1 MSFNNT
7 SITNITTI
15 SNKKIAKT
23 NFSQLFKLLYVKKF
37 FFMLILIN
45 LLIQVAITYY
55 VHINFNR
62 VELTKDDKVRR
73 LLIIGAHIL
82 SFVFIIILDIVPM
95 PNWLKFILFS
105 LFSVTMG
112 IILEDIKPYV
122 DEDIIRTAFIC
133 SISIFVLLFAFAIA
147 LIGSAIQLPYKI
159 SLSLFF
165 ALLVLLI
172 SSIIQYFIYLSSIL
186 KKTLLGF
193 TLLLFSVYV
202 VYATNIIAQRDY
214 SGDFITASMDYYL
227 ELFNICVA
235 LLYNISMKLFYSIK
249 NVVKKDVSK

>member
-1 MSFNNT
+1 MKY
-7 SITNITTI
+7 
-15 SNKKIAKT
+15 NKKIVKT
-23 NFSQLFKLLYVKKF
+23 DFSQLFKLLYAKKV

-82 SFVFIIILDIVPM
+82 SFVFIIILDVVPM

-122 DEDIIRTAFIC
+122 DEETIRTAFIG
-133 SISIFVLLFAFAIA
+133 SISIFVLLFAFALA
-147 LIGSAIQLPYKI
+147 LVSSAIQLPYKI
-159 SLSLFF
+159 GLGLFF
-165 ALLVLLI
+165 VLLVLLI

-193 TLLLFSVYV
+193 TLLLFSLYV
-202 VYATNIIAQRDY
+202 VYATNIIVQCDY
-214 SGDFITASMDYYL
+214 GGDFITASMDYYL

-249 NVVKKDVSK
+249 NGLKKDVS

>member
-1 MSFNNT
+1 MNFNNT
-7 SITNITTI
+7 SITSITSITTI
-15 SNKKIAKT
+15 SNKKIVKT

-62 VELTKDDKVRR
+62 VELTKDNTIRR

-82 SFVFIIILDIVPM
+82 SFVFIIILDVVPM
-95 PNWLKFILFS
+95 PIWLKFILFS

-112 IILEDIKPYV
+112 IILEDIKPFV
-122 DEDIIRTAFIC
+122 DEETIRTAFIG
-133 SISIFVLLFAFAIA
+133 SISIFVSMLAFGLT
-147 LIGSAIQLPYKI
+147 LIGSAIILPYKFG
-159 SLSLFF
+159 LGLFF

-172 SSIIQYFIYLSSIL
+172 GSIVQYFIYLSSIL

-202 VYATNIIAQRDY
+202 VYTTNIILQRDY
-214 SGDFITASMDYYL
+214 SGDVITASLDYYL
-227 ELFNICVA
+227 ELFNICMA
-235 LLYNISMKLFYSIK
+235 LLYYTIMKLFYSLK
-249 NVVKKDVSK
+249 NGLS

>member
-1 MSFNNT
+1 MNY
-7 SITNITTI
+7 
-15 SNKKIAKT
+15 NKKIAKT
-23 NFSQLFKLLYVKKF
+23 DFSQLFKLLYAKKV

-82 SFVFIIILDIVPM
+82 SFVFIIILDVVPM

-122 DEDIIRTAFIC
+122 DEETIRTAFIG
-133 SISIFVLLFAFAIA
+133 SISIFVLLFAFGLA
-147 LIGSAIQLPYKI
+147 LIASAIQLPYKI
-159 SLSLFF
+159 GIGLFF

-202 VYATNIIAQRDY
+202 VYTTNIIVQRDY
-214 SGDFITASMDYYL
+214 GGDFITASMDYYL

-235 LLYNISMKLFYSIK
+235 LLYDISMKLFYSI
-249 NVVKKDVSK
+249 NNGLKKDVS

>member
-1 MSFNNT
+1 MKY
-7 SITNITTI
+7 
-15 SNKKIAKT
+15 NKKIVKT
-23 NFSQLFKLLYVKKF
+23 DFSQLFKLLYVKKF

-73 LLIIGAHIL
+73 LLIIAAHIL
-82 SFVFIIILDIVPM
+82 SFVFIIILDVVPM

-122 DEDIIRTAFIC
+122 DEETIRTAFIG
-133 SISIFVLLFAFAIA
+133 SISIFVLLFAFGLA
-147 LIGSAIQLPYKI
+147 LIASTIQLPYKI
-159 SLSLFF
+159 SIGLFF

-193 TLLLFSVYV
+193 TLLLFSLYV
-202 VYATNIIAQRDY
+202 VYATNIIVQCDY
-214 SGDFITASMDYYL
+214 GGDFITASMDYYL

-235 LLYNISMKLFYSIK
+235 LLYDISMKLFYSIK
-249 NVVKKDVSK
+249 NVVKKDVS

>member
-235 LLYNISMKLFYSIK
+235 LLYNISMKLLYSIK

>member
-1 MSFNNT
+1 MKY
-7 SITNITTI
+7 
-15 SNKKIAKT
+15 NKKIVKT
-23 NFSQLFKLLYVKKF
+23 DFSQLFKLLYVKKF

-82 SFVFIIILDIVPM
+82 SFVFIIILDVVPM

-122 DEDIIRTAFIC
+122 DEETIRTAFIG
-133 SISIFVLLFAFAIA
+133 SISIFVLLFAFGLA
-147 LIGSAIQLPYKI
+147 LIASAIQLPYKI
-159 SLSLFF
+159 GLGLFF
-165 ALLVLLI
+165 VLLVLLI

-186 KKTLLGF
+186 KKTLLGL
-193 TLLLFSVYV
+193 TLLLFSLYV
-202 VYATNIIAQRDY
+202 VYATNIIVQCDY
-214 SGDFITASMDYYL
+214 GGDFITASMDYYL

-235 LLYNISMKLFYSIK
+235 LLYDISMKLFYSIK
-249 NVVKKDVSK
+249 NVVKKDVS

>member
-1 MSFNNT
+1 MKY
-7 SITNITTI
+7 
-15 SNKKIAKT
+15 NKKFAKT
-23 NFSQLFKLLYVKKF
+23 DFSQLFKLLYLKKF
-37 FFMLILIN
+37 FFMLIFIN

-62 VELTKDDKVRR
+62 VEFTKDDTVRR

-82 SFVFIIILDIVPM
+82 SFVFIIILDVVPM
-95 PNWLKFILFS
+95 PNWLKFTLFS

-122 DEDIIRTAFIC
+122 DEEIIRTAFIG
-133 SISIFVLLFAFAIA
+133 SISIFVLLFAFALA
-147 LIGSAIQLPYKI
+147 LVSSAIVLPYKI
-159 SLSLFF
+159 SIGLFF

-186 KKTLLGF
+186 KKTLLGL

-202 VYATNIIAQRDY
+202 VYATTIIAQRDY

-235 LLYNISMKLFYSIK
+235 LLYDISMKLFYSIK
-249 NVVKKDVSK
+249 NGVKKDVS

>member
-1 MSFNNT
+1 MNY
-7 SITNITTI
+7 
-15 SNKKIAKT
+15 NKKIAKT
-23 NFSQLFKLLYVKKF
+23 DFSQLFKLLYAKKV

-82 SFVFIIILDIVPM
+82 SFVFIIILDVVPM

-122 DEDIIRTAFIC
+122 DEETIRTAFIG
-133 SISIFVLLFAFAIA
+133 SISIFVLLFAFGLA
-147 LIGSAIQLPYKI
+147 LIASAIQLPYKI
-159 SLSLFF
+159 GIGLFF

-202 VYATNIIAQRDY
+202 VYTTNIIVQRDY
-214 SGDFITASMDYYL
+214 GGDFITASMDYYL
-227 ELFNICVA
+227 ELFNIFVA
-235 LLYNISMKLFYSIK
+235 LLYDISMKLFYSIK
-249 NVVKKDVSK
+249 NVVKKDVS

>member
-1 MSFNNT
+1 MKYNN
-7 SITNITTI
+7 
-15 SNKKIAKT
+15 KIVKT
-23 NFSQLFKLLYVKKF
+23 DFSQLFKLLYVKKF

-82 SFVFIIILDIVPM
+82 SFVFIIILDVVPM

-122 DEDIIRTAFIC
+122 DEEIIRTAFIG
-133 SISIFVLLFAFAIA
+133 SISIFVLLFAFALA
-147 LIGSAIQLPYKI
+147 LIASAIKLPYKI
-159 SLSLFF
+159 GLGLFF

-202 VYATNIIAQRDY
+202 VYTTNIIAQRDY

-235 LLYNISMKLFYSIK
+235 LLYDISIKLFYSIK
-249 NVVKKDVSK
+249 NGLKKDVS

>member
-172 SSIIQYFIYLSSIL
+172 CSIIQYFIYLSSIL

-227 ELFNICVA
+227 ELFNIFVA

>member
-1 MSFNNT
+1 MNFNNT
-7 SITNITTI
+7 SITSITTI
-15 SNKKIAKT
+15 SNKKIVKT

-62 VELTKDDKVRR
+62 VELTKDNTIRR

-82 SFVFIIILDIVPM
+82 SFVFIIILDVVPM
-95 PNWLKFILFS
+95 PIWLKFILFS

-122 DEDIIRTAFIC
+122 DEETIKTAFIG
-133 SISIFVLLFAFAIA
+133 SISIFVSMLAFGIT
-147 LIGSAIQLPYKI
+147 LIGSAIVMPYKI
-159 SLSLFF
+159 SIGLFF
-165 ALLVLLI
+165 ALLILLI

-202 VYATNIIAQRDY
+202 VYATNIIAQRNY

-235 LLYNISMKLFYSIK
+235 LLYDISMKLFYSIK
-249 NVVKKDVSK
+249 NVVKKDVS

>member
-172 SSIIQYFIYLSSIL
+172 CSIIQYFIYLSSIL

>member
-1 MSFNNT
+1 MKY
-7 SITNITTI
+7 
-15 SNKKIAKT
+15 NKKIVKT
-23 NFSQLFKLLYVKKF
+23 DFSQLFKLLYVKKF

-82 SFVFIIILDIVPM
+82 SFVFIIILDVVPM

-122 DEDIIRTAFIC
+122 DEEIIRTAFIG
-133 SISIFVLLFAFAIA
+133 SISIFVLLFAFGLA
-147 LIGSAIQLPYKI
+147 LIASAIQLPYKI
-159 SLSLFF
+159 GLGLFF
-165 ALLVLLI
+165 VLLVLLI

-186 KKTLLGF
+186 KKTLLGL
-193 TLLLFSVYV
+193 TLLLFSLYV
-202 VYATNIIAQRDY
+202 VYATNIIVQCDY
-214 SGDFITASMDYYL
+214 GGDFITASMDYYL

-235 LLYNISMKLFYSIK
+235 LLYDISMKLFYSIK
-249 NVVKKDVSK
+249 NVVKKDVS

>member
-1 MSFNNT
+1 MSVMKYNN
-7 SITNITTI
+7 
-15 SNKKIAKT
+15 KIVKSD
-23 NFSQLFKLLYVKKF
+23 FSQLFKLLYVKKF

-62 VELTKDDKVRR
+62 VELTKNDKVRR

-82 SFVFIIILDIVPM
+82 SFVFIIILDVVPM

-112 IILEDIKPYV
+112 IILEDIKHYV
-122 DEDIIRTAFIC
+122 DEEIIRTAFIG
-133 SISIFVLLFAFAIA
+133 SISIFVLLFAFGLA
-147 LIGSAIQLPYKI
+147 LIASTIQLPYKI
-159 SLSLFF
+159 GLGLFF

-186 KKTLLGF
+186 KKTVLGF
-193 TLLLFSVYV
+193 TLLLFSLYV
-202 VYATNIIAQRDY
+202 VYATNIIVQRDY
-214 SGDFITASMDYYL
+214 GGDFITASMDYYL

-235 LLYNISMKLFYSIK
+235 LLYDSSMKLFYSIK
-249 NVVKKDVSK
+249 NGIKKDVS

>member
-1 MSFNNT
+1 MKY
-7 SITNITTI
+7 
-15 SNKKIAKT
+15 NKKFAKT
-23 NFSQLFKLLYVKKF
+23 DFSQLFKLLYLKKF
-37 FFMLILIN
+37 FFMLIFIN

-62 VELTKDDKVRR
+62 VEFTKDDTVRR

-82 SFVFIIILDIVPM
+82 SFVFIIILDVVPM

-122 DEDIIRTAFIC
+122 DEEIIRTAFIG
-133 SISIFVLLFAFAIA
+133 SISIFVLLFAFGLA
-147 LIGSAIQLPYKI
+147 LIASAIQLPYKI
-159 SLSLFF
+159 GLGLFF

-202 VYATNIIAQRDY
+202 VYATNIIVQRDY
-214 SGDFITASMDYYL
+214 GGDFITASMDYYL

-235 LLYNISMKLFYSIK
+235 LLYDISMKLFYSIK
-249 NVVKKDVSK
+249 NVLKKDVS

>member
-1 MSFNNT
+1 MKYNN
-7 SITNITTI
+7 
-15 SNKKIAKT
+15 KIVKT
-23 NFSQLFKLLYVKKF
+23 DFSQLFKLLYIKNF

-82 SFVFIIILDIVPM
+82 SFVFIIILDVVPM

-122 DEDIIRTAFIC
+122 DEEIIITAFIG
-133 SISIFVLLFAFAIA
+133 SISIFVLLFAFGLA
-147 LIGSAIQLPYKI
+147 LIASAIKLPYKI
-159 SLSLFF
+159 GLGLFF

-172 SSIIQYFIYLSSIL
+172 GSIIQYFIYLSSIL

-193 TLLLFSVYV
+193 TLLLFSLYV
-202 VYATNIIAQRDY
+202 VYTTNIIVQRDY

-235 LLYNISMKLFYSIK
+235 LLYDISMKLFYSIK
-249 NVVKKDVSK
+249 NVVKKDVS

>member
-1 MSFNNT
+1 MKY
-7 SITNITTI
+7 
-15 SNKKIAKT
+15 NKKIVKT
-23 NFSQLFKLLYVKKF
+23 DFSQLFKLLYVKKF

-73 LLIIGAHIL
+73 LLIIAAHIL
-82 SFVFIIILDIVPM
+82 SFVFIIILDVVPM

-122 DEDIIRTAFIC
+122 DEETIRTAFIG
-133 SISIFVLLFAFAIA
+133 SISIFVLLFAFGLA
-147 LIGSAIQLPYKI
+147 LIASTIQLPYKI
-159 SLSLFF
+159 SIGLFF

-193 TLLLFSVYV
+193 TLLLFSLYV
-202 VYATNIIAQRDY
+202 VYATNIIVQCDY
-214 SGDFITASMDYYL
+214 GGDFITAYMDYYL

-235 LLYNISMKLFYSIK
+235 LLYDISMKLFYSIK
-249 NVVKKDVSK
+249 NVVKKDVS

>member
-1 MSFNNT
+1 MKYT
-7 SITNITTI
+7 
-15 SNKKIAKT
+15 KKIVT
-23 NFSQLFKLLYVKKF
+23 SDFSQLFKLLYVKKF

-73 LLIIGAHIL
+73 LLIIGSHIL
-82 SFVFIIILDIVPM
+82 SFVFIIILDVIPM

-105 LFSVTMG
+105 LFSITMG

-122 DEDIIRTAFIC
+122 DEEIIRTAFIG
-133 SISIFVLLFAFAIA
+133 SISIFVLLYSFALA
-147 LIGSAIQLPYKI
+147 LVSSAIVLPYKI
-159 SLSLFF
+159 SIGLFF

-172 SSIIQYFIYLSSIL
+172 SSIVQYFIYLSSIL
-186 KKTLLGF
+186 KKTVLGF
-193 TLLLFSVYV
+193 TLLLFSLYV
-202 VYATNIIAQRDY
+202 VYSTNIIAQRDY
-214 SGDFITASMDYYL
+214 DGDFITASMDYYL

-235 LLYNISMKLFYSIK
+235 LLYDISMKLFYSIK
-249 NVVKKDVSK
+249 NGLKKDVS

>member
-1 MSFNNT
+1 MNFNNISIT
-7 SITNITTI
+7 SITSI
-15 SNKKIAKT
+15 SNKKIVKT
-23 NFSQLFKLLYVKKF
+23 DFSQLFKLLYVKKF

-62 VELTKDDKVRR
+62 VELTKDNTIRR

-82 SFVFIIILDIVPM
+82 SFVFIIILDVVPM

-122 DEDIIRTAFIC
+122 DEETIKTAFIG
-133 SISIFVLLFAFAIA
+133 SISIFVSMLVFGIT

-159 SLSLFF
+159 SLGLFF

-172 SSIIQYFIYLSSIL
+172 ISIVQYFIYLSSIL

-202 VYATNIIAQRDY
+202 VYATNIIAQRNY

-227 ELFNICVA
+227 ELLNICVA
-235 LLYNISMKLFYSIK
+235 LLYYTFMKLFYILK
-249 NVVKKDVSK
+249 NSVK

>member
-1 MSFNNT
+1 MKYNN
-7 SITNITTI
+7 
-15 SNKKIAKT
+15 KIVKT
-23 NFSQLFKLLYVKKF
+23 DFSQLFKLLYVKKF

-82 SFVFIIILDIVPM
+82 SFVFIIILDVVPM

-122 DEDIIRTAFIC
+122 DEEIIRTAFIG
-133 SISIFVLLFAFAIA
+133 SISIFVLLFAFGLA
-147 LIGSAIQLPYKI
+147 LIASAIQLPYKI
-159 SLSLFF
+159 GLGLFF

-193 TLLLFSVYV
+193 TLLLFSLYV
-202 VYATNIIAQRDY
+202 VYATNIIVQCDY

-235 LLYNISMKLFYSIK
+235 LLYDISMKLFYSIK
-249 NVVKKDVSK
+249 NGLKKVVS

>member
-1 MSFNNT
+1 MNY
-7 SITNITTI
+7 
-15 SNKKIAKT
+15 NKKIAKT

-249 NVVKKDVSK
+249 NVVKKDVS

>member
-1 MSFNNT
+1 MKYT
-7 SITNITTI
+7 
-15 SNKKIAKT
+15 KKIVT
-23 NFSQLFKLLYVKKF
+23 SDFSQLFKLLYVKKF

-73 LLIIGAHIL
+73 LLIIGSHIL
-82 SFVFIIILDIVPM
+82 SFVFIIILDVIPM

-122 DEDIIRTAFIC
+122 DEDIIRTAFIG
-133 SISIFVLLFAFAIA
+133 SISIFVFLYSFALA
-147 LIGSAIQLPYKI
+147 LIASAIVLPYKI
-159 SLSLFF
+159 SIGLFF

-172 SSIIQYFIYLSSIL
+172 SSIVQYFIYLSSIL
-186 KKTLLGF
+186 KKTVLGF
-193 TLLLFSVYV
+193 TLLLFSLYV
-202 VYATNIIAQRDY
+202 VYSTNIIAQRDY
-214 SGDFITASMDYYL
+214 DGDFITASMDYYL

-235 LLYNISMKLFYSIK
+235 LLYDISMKLFYSL
-249 NVVKKDVSK
+249 KKGLS